1 MKIEKLVNPIAQ
13 ENTYLLSNS
22 SACMVID
29 PGSSPKP
36 IVEHL
41 TNLGVPL
48 VAILLTHAHF
58 DHMMGLKL
66 LKDTYPDCPIYL
78 HEAEKEWP
86 HRPDLNASRLLMH
99 DDIIAPDAD
108 DFYKIR
114 YNYEISGFNF
124 RILETPGHSI
134 GGVSL
139 VFDQEKIV
147 FTGDALFKNAI
158 GRWDLPTG
166 NYEQLIHSI
175 RTQLLSL
182 NSEFEISPGHGPK
195 STIELEK
202 NNNPFLK

>member
-1 MKIEKLVNPIAQ
+1 M
-13 ENTYLLSNS
+13 
-22 SACMVID
+22 
-29 PGSSPKP
+29 
-36 IVEHL
+36 
-41 TNLGVPL
+41 
-48 VAILLTHAHF
+48 
-58 DHMMGLKL
+58 

-139 VFDQEKIV
+139 VFDQEKKSFLLETRYLKMQSGVGTCQLEIMNNS
-147 FTGDALFKNAI
+147 FT
-158 GRWDLPTG
+158 
-166 NYEQLIHSI
+166 Q
-175 RTQLLSL
+175 
-182 NSEFEISPGHGPK
+182 FERSC
-195 STIELEK
+195 
-202 NNNPFLK
+202 